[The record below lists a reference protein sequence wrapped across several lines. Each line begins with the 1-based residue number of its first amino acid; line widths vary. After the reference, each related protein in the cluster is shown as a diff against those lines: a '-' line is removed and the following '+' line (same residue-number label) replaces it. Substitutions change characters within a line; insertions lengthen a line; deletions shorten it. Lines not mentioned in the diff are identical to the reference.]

1 MTARVSF
8 DAPVSGPAY
17 GRGFRAFATLAVLAL
32 LAYGARAVFVLLP
45 EPPSRDGWYFLG
57 SAAFALAGSWY
68 FMVTARTT
76 IDAQG
81 IRQSGLIDRQT
92 GWDEIGYARVRGP
105 SFSRRL
111 VVRNL
116 AGRFRYY
123 YGGTPELAAAFERIA
138 AAYPRKPR

>member
-1 MTARVSF
+1 MTARVTF
-8 DAPVSGPAY
+8 DAPISGLAY
-17 GRGFRAFATLAVLAL
+17 GRGFRVFATIAVLAL
-32 LAYGARAVFVLLP
+32 LAYGARAMLVLPP

-57 SAAFALAGSWY
+57 AIVFALVGSWY

-81 IRQSGLIDRQT
+81 IHQSGLIERRT

-111 VVRNL
+111 VVRNS

-123 YGGTPELAAAFERIA
+123 YGATPELTAAFERIA
-138 AAYPRKPR
+138 AAYPRI

>member
-1 MTARVSF
+1 MTARVAF

-17 GRGFRAFATLAVLAL
+17 GRGFRVFATLAVLAL
-32 LAYGARAVFVLLP
+32 LAFGARAVFVLLP
-45 EPPSRDGWYFLG
+45 EPPSRDGWFFLG
-57 SAAFALAGSWY
+57 AVVFALIGSWY

-81 IRQSGLIDRQT
+81 IRQSGLIERRT
-92 GWDEIGYARVRGP
+92 AWDEVRHARVRGP
-105 SFSRRL
+105 GFSRRL
-111 VVRNL
+111 VVRNV

-138 AAYPRKPR
+138 TAYPRA